1 VHSDRR
7 GDQHTERRP
16 VAEGDADS
24 DPLRERMQ
32 CHHADDHQ
40 RAERIGA
47 AQRAKL
53 DVAVMSQ

>member
-24 DPLRERMQ
+24 DSLRERVQ
-32 CHHADDHQ
+32 RHHADDHQ
-40 RAERIGA
+40 RAARVGA
-47 AQRAKL
+47 AERAEL
-53 DVAVMSQ
+53 EVPVMLQ